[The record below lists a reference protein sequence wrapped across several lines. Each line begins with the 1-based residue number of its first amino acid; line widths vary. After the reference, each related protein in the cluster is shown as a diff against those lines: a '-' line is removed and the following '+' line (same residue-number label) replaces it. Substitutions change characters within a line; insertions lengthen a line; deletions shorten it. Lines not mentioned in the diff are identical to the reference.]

1 MQEVESAVSP
11 SGVLVV
17 GSITT
22 DVTAFADRLPRPG
35 ETVLGNDVTI
45 VLGGKGANQ
54 AAASARF
61 GTPTWM
67 VGCVGDDPFAELA
80 SAGLRRHGVQ
90 TDLVRAVDGP
100 TGVAHIRVDAS
111 GQNDIVITPLA
122 NTLLDDGQVDAGLAA
137 VRADVSVL
145 LLQLEIRASV
155 TAHAAAVGAR
165 AGLTVV
171 LDPAPAIPVPD
182 DIWPHVDIVT
192 PNETEASILTGIE
205 VTDES
210 TAARAGQW
218 FLGRGVRHAVITLGD
233 AGALLVSAGAEP
245 QLFPSFPVE
254 ALDTT
259 AAGDAFTGTLGAAL
273 AAGAELGDAVRYGM
287 AAGALA
293 VTRAGA
299 SASLPDR
306 EEVLALAAS
315 ESQVSSLRDRA
326 RLGCTRIGSPG
337 IFG

>member
-35 ETVLGNDVTI
+35 ETVLGDDVTL

-54 AAASARF
+54 AVASARF

-67 VGCVGDDPFAELA
+67 IGCVGEDPFAQLA
-80 SAGLRRHGVQ
+80 SDGLRGHGVAI
-90 TDLVRAVDGP
+90 DLVRAVEGP

-122 NTLLDDGQVDAGLAA
+122 NTRLDDAQVDSGLAA
-137 VRADVSVL
+137 VRDDVSVL
-145 LLQLEIRASV
+145 LLQLEIPASV

-171 LDPAPAIPVPD
+171 LDPAPAVPVPD
-182 DIWPHVDIVT
+182 DIWAHVDIVT

-205 VTDES
+205 VTDEAS
-210 TAARAGQW
+210 AARAGRW
-218 FLGRGVRHAVITLGD
+218 FLDRGVRHAVITLGD
-233 AGALLVSAGAEP
+233 AGALLVSAGEQP
-245 QLFPSFPVE
+245 RLFSPFPVQ
-254 ALDTT
+254 ALDST

-273 AAGAELGDAVRYGM
+273 AAGADLADAVMYGM

-299 SASLPDR
+299 SPSLPAR

-315 ESQVSSLRDRA
+315 TVVA
-326 RLGCTRIGSPG
+326 
-337 IFG
+337 

>member
-1 MQEVESAVSP
+1 MQEGSSAVSP

-17 GSITT
+17 GSITA
-22 DVTAFADRLPRPG
+22 DVTAFADRLPRAG
-35 ETVLGNDVTI
+35 ETVLGNDFTLA
-45 VLGGKGANQ
+45 LGGKGANQ
-54 AAASARF
+54 AVASARF

-67 VGCVGDDPFAELA
+67 IGCVGDDPFAELT
-80 SAGLRRHGVQ
+80 SGGLREHGVD
-90 TDLVRAVDGP
+90 TDLLRTVDGP
-100 TGVAHIRVDAS
+100 TGVAHIRVDSS

-122 NTLLDDGQVDAGLAA
+122 NARLDDAQVDSGLAA
-137 VRADVSVL
+137 VRNDVSVL

-155 TAHAAAVGAR
+155 TAHAATAGAR

-171 LDPAPAIPVPD
+171 LDPAPAVPVPD

-192 PNETEASILTGIE
+192 PNETEASILTGVE

-210 TAARAGQW
+210 SAARAGQW
-218 FLGRGVRHAVITLGD
+218 FLDRGVRHAVITLGD
-233 AGALLVSAGAEP
+233 AGALLVSAGERP
-245 QLFPSFPVE
+245 RFFPPFPVQ

-273 AAGAELGDAVRYGM
+273 AAGVELADAVRHGM

-299 SASLPDR
+299 SPSLPAR
-306 EEVLALAAS
+306 GEVLALAAS
-315 ESQVSSLRDRA
+315 TVVA
-326 RLGCTRIGSPG
+326 
-337 IFG
+337 